1 MIFPN
6 NRTRNRDFGL
16 RWYHNL
22 VICVEALS
30 PRIRLLSFA
39 KYKTTRRHFYS
50 VDVNG
55 ELMIASSRARILKW
69 ILLLVAGSCWGQ
81 TTLSLASG
89 SGAPGGT
96 VALGLTFLDSG
107 HDRVSGLQWILQ
119 YPPASVAAVTVS
131 AAPALAAASKSLS
144 CAAASGKYTCVV
156 NGPNAKVIPNG
167 LVATAQFT
175 LSANPTNTNLVLA
188 GALAASAPANAVPV
202 VATGGTISVPPT
214 LVSLTCSPTT
224 LSPGSVSRCSVVL
237 SQAAPAGGAVIGLTS
252 GNKLLVVPASV
263 TVSAG
268 ATTATFTM
276 VDNTLAAAPSAAVTA
291 TLNGSTQSITFTL
304 VAPATQKKL
313 VQATVSPNCGIPR
326 AAPAIYSRGVVNT
339 ASSAPGGPPDGSL
352 APGSLF
358 TIYGS
363 GLGPDEYVKAD
374 GYPFPKTLGGV
385 SVQVKQGSARYDAG
399 LLLASSGQV
408 NAILPSDL
416 QVGEAQVMVRYNG
429 DISAPAT
436 IAVSKTAVGVF
447 QHELDGRNLAIA
459 QNLRSATA
467 SPLNLPD
474 SPAKPGEI
482 VDLWVT
488 GVGPAADGGSTAPL
502 TVNVGGVPA
511 ERPHSGPRPEQE
523 AIDHIF
529 FTVPS
534 GIAFGCQVPVA
545 VTMGGMAAN
554 LTAIAVTPDG
564 SPCK

>member
-1 MIFPN
+1 
-6 NRTRNRDFGL
+6 
-16 RWYHNL
+16 
-22 VICVEALS
+22 
-30 PRIRLLSFA
+30 
-39 KYKTTRRHFYS
+39 
-50 VDVNG
+50 
-55 ELMIASSRARILKW
+55 MIASSRARILKW

-107 HDRVSGLQWILQ
+107 NAQVSGLQWTLQ

-144 CAAASGKYTCVV
+144 CAAASGRYTCVV
-156 NGPNAKVIPNG
+156 NGPNANVIPNG
-167 LVATAQFT
+167 LIATAQFT
-175 LSANPTNTNLVLA
+175 LSANPTNANLVLA
-188 GALAASAPANAVPV
+188 GALAASAPANAVPL

-214 LVSLTCSPTT
+214 LASLTCSPTT
-224 LSPGSVSRCSVVL
+224 LSPGSVSKCSVVL
-237 SQAAPAGGAVIGLTS
+237 SEAAPVGGAVIGLTS

-263 TVSAG
+263 TVAVG

-313 VQATVSPNCGIPR
+313 VQATVSPNRGIPR

-399 LLLASSGQV
+399 LSLASSGQV

-416 QVGEAQVMVRYNG
+416 QVGEAQVVVRYGNLC
-429 DISAPAT
+429 APAT
-436 IAVSKTAVGVF
+436 IAVSKVAVGVF

-488 GVGPAADGGSTAPL
+488 GVGPAADDGSTAPV
-502 TVNVGGVPA
+502 TVTVGGVPA

-534 GIAFGCQVPVA
+534 GIAFGCQVPLA
-545 VTMGGMAAN
+545 VTMGGIAAN